1 MKTMRVFMDNGV
13 EKVISVPGVKAT
25 VIAVNVADGSKSAFV
40 NPAKDFNY
48 QDIEPLYSNGAV
60 IGYGATGLE
69 TGTTV
74 PNGTGGCINANGC
87 SQIRG
92 HISYLDTS
100 LNVVWTK
107 TFNDFTG
114 GTGIYAGV
122 TPLSEAVM
130 ITECW
135 GLTVRFYPE

>member
-40 NPAKDFNY
+40 NPAKNFNY

-60 IGYGATGLE
+60 ATGLE
-69 TGTTV
+69 TGTV
-74 PNGTGGCINANGC
+74 VSNGTGGCIKAEGC

-122 TPLSEAVM
+122 APLSEVVM

-135 GLTVRFYPE
+135 GLTVWF